1 MPRLPRKPTAPRPYG
16 VNAVTAGWS
25 RRKAA
30 REPRVTVRAAGG
42 QPRTLPPEDSRA
54 TALLEVAE
62 RLILAAQRA

>member
-42 QPRTLPPEDSRA
+42 QPHALSPDDPRA
-54 TALLEVAE
+54 EALLAVAE

>member
-30 REPRVTVRAAGG
+30 REPRVIVREAGG
-42 QPRTLPPEDSRA
+42 QPHALSSSDPRA
-54 TALLEVAE
+54 EAMLDIAE

>member
-30 REPRVTVRAAGG
+30 REPRVLVREAGG
-42 QPRTLPPEDSRA
+42 QPHALSASDPRA
-54 TALLEVAE
+54 EAMLEIAE